1 MTGALE
7 RERPG
12 GSGRGG
18 GVCRG
23 RSCRPQH
30 RPRPRGRGK
39 RGDTHS
45 RHTKPDPLPGEHT
58 LIAPSNSWVPS
69 GYPQSQAL
77 QHSGRCQTC
86 NIPMPRSCSTPG
98 TPKPLLQSPEHPP
111 SLTVSPDVIAASAPC
126 WVSRG
131 SGLIHS
137 PCPSYY
143 SASANSQEKNPSHT
157 TATGMSQAQGWG
169 CQACPPFFRQIN
181 LPFPRLPVKHISQ
194 QTLAPQCEA
203 RGTAGF
209 AASSAHCCMPQAQA
223 GTG

>member
-1 MTGALE
+1 ME

-30 RPRPRGRGK
+30 RPRPHGRRK

-45 RHTKPDPLPGEHT
+45 THTKPNPLPGEHT
-58 LIAPSNSWVPS
+58 LAASPNSWVPS
-69 GYPQSQAL
+69 GCPQSQAL
-77 QHSGRCQTC
+77 QHPSHCQTC
-86 NIPMPRSCSTPG
+86 NIPVPRSCSTPG
-98 TPKPLLQSPEHPP
+98 TPKPLLQSPEHPQS
-111 SLTVSPDVIAASAPC
+111 SLTVSPDVSTATATC

-137 PCPSYY
+137 PCPSYSSS
-143 SASANSQEKNPSHT
+143 SASANSREKNPSHP

-169 CQACPPFFRQIN
+169 CRACPPFSRQN
-181 LPFPRLPVKHISQ
+181 DPPLP
-194 QTLAPQCEA
+194 
-203 RGTAGF
+203 
-209 AASSAHCCMPQAQA
+209 
-223 GTG
+223 